1 MKNKELDLLVEQY
14 FGTNTP
20 LQSLSLTT
28 LVEMIEEITEDRGD
42 DLTAR
47 ADPAGFDRQVN
58 PEMIAKQVPRG
69 KELHRPT
76 VERVVAQMMGN
87 QDDEMVDAVML
98 HFSNPQGLGDPTGP
112 QTAVGGGAHGINNA
126 LEESRLPPDQW
137 KEIYRQLLV
146 LGVDSDMVAAIKLLA
161 DSGIEEEDLRAMLNQ
176 QSMQDARSM
185 QQMNEKKK
193 GGRFSYKIDIPALVP
208 SEAWGDPSHQSR
220 KDIEQ
225 VFSVISTKHS
235 MQERIA
241 HVNEFIDPASAAKKA
256 PGGNFHAVIR
266 MMQIIEALQATLNDY
281 SESSA
286 GFVFEGFMAALTG
299 GNQVADR
306 IGGTLPIEDFAGV
319 NKEQVSLKL
328 LSPSTGIHGSFTN
341 LLDYLYLRGGGQESI
356 KYLIAYKDS
365 DGDDVSRLKI
375 YDFIIDQ
382 NNFVEVMKGAGEFEK
397 KFGASAQPLKVET
410 EPGKFITL
418 KALPDLLS
426 NFDGS
431 DDWRREAKMVLT
443 HGTETSDA
451 KGKKK
456 FKPHVPGYTKAGMF
470 HNAGILGD
478 TGAISD
484 TAKLDAD
491 AAASKDRL
499 SKDKKGASRRITK
512 GDMNYTHRALAAGK
526 QAADAHMDVEEAWAA
541 FQAANNSMLA
551 DLMPAVENPKDEAEV
566 AKAQQK
572 QAKDA
577 RKVANHFRSAY
588 GKALN
593 EGSWFGSFHETE
605 KIFLTEQQLLSEGG
619 RGSEDASSQWA
630 ITGGQ
635 MIKLT
640 NVMNVTD
647 YGELNMSAE
656 NINACADIYIE
667 KMNKD
672 MITLLETTKKFTTN
686 VGKYFSTEKGRNDYA
701 DAAIDN
707 AKVVVKVLEE
717 ESSDEDI

>member
-1 MKNKELDLLVEQY
+1 MKSKELDLLVEQY
-14 FGTNTP
+14 FGTTAP
-20 LQSLSLTT
+20 FQSLSLTT
-28 LVEMIEEITEDRGD
+28 LVEMIEDLAEDRGD
-42 DLTAR
+42 DLAAR
-47 ADPAGFDRQVN
+47 ADPAGFDRIVN

-76 VERVVAQMMGN
+76 VERVVAQMMGK
-87 QDDEMVDAVML
+87 QDDAMVDAVML
-98 HFSNPQGLGDPTGP
+98 HFSNPQGLGDKTGP

-126 LEESRLPPDQW
+126 LEEGRLPPEQW
-137 KEIYRQLLV
+137 KEIYRQLLM

-299 GNQVADR
+299 GNQQADR
-306 IGGTLPIEDFAGV
+306 IGGTLPIEDFVGV
-319 NKEQVSLKL
+319 KGEQVSLKL

-341 LLDYLYLRGGGQESI
+341 LLDYLYLRGGGNKSI

-375 YDFIIDQ
+375 YDFVIDQ

-456 FKPHVPGYTKAGMF
+456 FKPHVPGYTKGGMF
-470 HNAGILGD
+470 HNVDILGD

-484 TAKLDAD
+484 TDKLDAD
-491 AAASKDRL
+491 AAANKADLAGR
-499 SKDKKGASRRITK
+499 KKGAFDEFTDGIR
-512 GDMNYTHRALAAGK
+512 GYTYRALKSGK
-526 QAADAHMDVEEAWAA
+526 QAAEARMDVETAWSEFLAD
-541 FQAANNSMLA
+541 NETILA
-551 DLMPAVENPKDEAEV
+551 DLAPPDEDPETSKTAKSRKNKVEKE
-566 AKAQQK
+566 
-572 QAKDA
+572 
-577 RKVANHFRSAY
+577 FRSAY

-619 RGSEDASSQWA
+619 SRSEDASSQWT
-630 ITGGQ
+630 ISGGQ